1 MAQSFIQVPPDSSGK
16 KVDTWVTTT
25 AAQHRETAVIGD
37 PSVDANVLPVKAA
50 STAAVAADCAIP
62 VCLSPNNAPIISVGA
77 GAFHTSTTS
86 VTGVSGSPTS
96 IVSARTGVPGTGR
109 VAVTIGNTSG
119 SITVTIT
126 ESASGTTGW
135 PLLPGAGLTINGTAQ
150 VYGFVASGSATVAFL
165 ETF

>member
-1 MAQSFIQVPPDSSGK
+1 MAQSFIQVPPDSTGK

-86 VTGVSGSPTS
+86 VSGASGSPTS
-96 IVSARTGVPGTGR
+96 IVSARTGAPGTGR
-109 VAVTIGNTSG
+109 IAITLRNTST
-119 SITVTIT
+119 SVTVTIT
-126 ESASGTTGW
+126 ESVSGTTGISLT
-135 PLLPGAGLTINGTAQ
+135 PLAALTINTTAQ
-150 VYGFVASGSATVAFL
+150 VYGFVASGSAVVEYL